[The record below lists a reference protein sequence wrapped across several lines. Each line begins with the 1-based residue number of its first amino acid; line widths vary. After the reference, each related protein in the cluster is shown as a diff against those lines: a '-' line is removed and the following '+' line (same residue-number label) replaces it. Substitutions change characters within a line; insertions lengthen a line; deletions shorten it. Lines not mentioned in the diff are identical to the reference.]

1 MVSSQLRHATAVLF
15 VAAFAVCSSAAAAHA
30 SFGVT
35 KANFEAGTCKNK
47 TCTYKSIEAN
57 PSEAFTQAAGHPAWG
72 ITGFE
77 LNSREV
83 LLGQRE
89 PEGALKRVRVDV
101 PPGLAADPQTL
112 PACSDED
119 FNKNACPVNTE
130 AGTTELVAFDGLN
143 DLTVTGKVFNLAP
156 RPNLPL
162 LFGIDIGIEPLVNVH
177 IFLEG
182 HVAWYDDYHEYFELN
197 NLPRE
202 GELLGVKVPLAVLKS
217 KLFFNGHAG
226 HGNFLTLPSV
236 CSSSTTSHLEVESYE
251 GAISSTPTETP
262 VGVGGCNNVPFKPSA
277 EVKAETTSSDQPD
290 GATTVVKA
298 PQNEA
303 ETDTNTADIKD
314 AHVTL
319 PEGMTLNPSAAH
331 GLEACT
337 ESEIAIGKRTPVS
350 CPAASKVGSVT
361 IETDLP
367 PKSLTGSVYLG
378 SPTGGPISGPPY
390 SIYLDAE
397 SPYDVSVR
405 LKGLVNSNPSTGR
418 LEASFTENPPLPFSE
433 LSLSLN
439 GGARAPLANPL
450 VCGKTSVDSLFT
462 PYTGLGPSLS
472 STPFTTTGCASPLPF
487 APAQSTQSSSAN
499 AGAYT
504 SYTFNLSRPDGQQYL
519 AQLKTVLPPG
529 LVGAIPSVPLCKE
542 PLAQQGKC
550 ATSSKIGTATVNVG
564 AGPEPYP
571 FSGSVYLT
579 GPYGGSPYGLSIPVA
594 AVAGPFNLGTV
605 VTRVGLNVDSHS
617 GQVIA
622 TSALPT
628 IVGGVPLRL
637 KNLSVA
643 INRPKFLFNPSN
655 CGALNTTSLLTSTL
669 SATKEASS
677 PFQVKNCTALPFKP
691 SFKAITKAIGTK
703 LGGDSLQVNLL
714 QGAHEANLRSVVASL
729 PLQLPSRLSTLQ
741 KACPEATFA
750 AAPASCPSGSK
761 VGSATVSTPVLPAK
775 LNGPAYLVSH
785 GGAAFPDL
793 DVILEGNGVRVIL
806 VGNTNIKAGITTSTF
821 ASIPD
826 VPVSSFSLDLP
837 TGPNSVLTSYGNL
850 CLHPLLMGTTLTAQ
864 SGTVIKQN
872 TRIAVS
878 GCGVRILSHR
888 VRGHMLI
895 LKLRTLGAGK
905 LKIAGKGLRGASRRY
920 AKSRTATFRLPL
932 NGASLRALHRHPHR
946 VLHLTVHVAFTPA
959 KAGAQ
964 RSGDVA
970 SVAFNKP
977 HPKRHHKR

>member
-1 MVSSQLRHATAVLF
+1 MSSQLRHATAVLV
-15 VAAFAVCSSAAAAHA
+15 VAALAACSSVAPAQA

-35 KANFEAGTCKNK
+35 EANFEAGTCNNT
-47 TCTYKSIEAN
+47 TCTYKSVEAN
-57 PSEAFTQAAGHPAWG
+57 PGEAFTQAAGHPAWG

-83 LLGQRE
+83 LLGQHE
-89 PEGALKRVRVDV
+89 PEGSLKRVRVDV

-119 FNKNACPVNTE
+119 FNKNACPANTE
-130 AGTTELVAFDGLN
+130 AGTTELIAFDGVN
-143 DLTVTGKVFNLAP
+143 DITVTGKVFNLAP
-156 RPNLPL
+156 RANLPL

-197 NLPRE
+197 NLPKE
-202 GELLGVKVPLAVLKS
+202 GELLGAKVPLAVLKS
-217 KLFFNGHAG
+217 KLFFNGHTG

-236 CSSSTTSHLEVESYE
+236 CSSSTTSQLEVESYE
-251 GAISSTPTETP
+251 GAISRTPTHTP

-277 EVKAETTSSDQPD
+277 EVKAETASSDQPD
-290 GATTVVKA
+290 GATTVVKV

-303 ETDTNTADIKD
+303 ETDINTADIKD

-319 PEGMTLNPSAAH
+319 PEGMTLNPAAAH

-367 PKSLTGSVYLG
+367 PGSLAGNVYLG
-378 SPTGGPISGPPY
+378 SPTGGPITGPPY
-390 SIYLDAE
+390 TIYLDAE
-397 SPYDVSVR
+397 SIYDVSVR
-405 LKGLVNSNPSTGR
+405 LKGLVNPNPSTGR
-418 LEASFTENPPLPFSE
+418 LEASFTENPQLPFSE

-462 PYTGLGPSLS
+462 PYTGLGPALS

-487 APAQSTQSSSAN
+487 APTQNTQNSSAN

-504 SYTFNLSRPDGQQYL
+504 SYTFNLTRPDGQQYL

-550 ATSSKIGTATVNVG
+550 AATSKIGTATVNVG

-643 INRPKFLFNPSN
+643 INRPKFLFNPTN

-669 SATKEASS
+669 NTTKEASS
-677 PFQVKNCTALPFKP
+677 LFQVKNCTALPFKP

-775 LNGPAYLVSH
+775 LTGPAYLVSH

-793 DVILEGNGVRVIL
+793 DLILEGNGVRVIL

-837 TGPNSVLTSYGNL
+837 TGPNSALTSYGNL
-850 CLHPLLMGTTLTAQ
+850 CLHPLLMPTTLTAQ

-872 TRIAVS
+872 NRIAVS

-905 LKIAGKGLRGASRRY
+905 LKIAGKGLRGTKRQY
-920 AKSRTATFRLPL
+920 AKSTTATFHLPL
-932 NGASLRALHRHPHR
+932 SSSSLRKLHRHPHR
-946 VLHLTVHVAFTPA
+946 ALHLTVHVAFTPA

-970 SVAFNKP
+970 SVTFNKP
-977 HPKRHHKR
+977 HPKRRHKR